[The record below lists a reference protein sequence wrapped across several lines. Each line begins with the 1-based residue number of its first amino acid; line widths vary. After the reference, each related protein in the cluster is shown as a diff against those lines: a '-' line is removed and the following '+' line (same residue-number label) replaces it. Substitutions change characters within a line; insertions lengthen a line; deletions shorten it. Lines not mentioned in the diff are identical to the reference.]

1 MSKPM
6 TDFTV
11 VVPHWEPRVTP
22 VELSEATEEQL
33 AAMETTP
40 SNRGIGAYTFC
51 LLYTSP
57 SPRD

>member
-22 VELSEATEEQL
+22 VALSEATEEQL
-33 AAMETTP
+33 AANGDN
-40 SNRGIGAYTFC
+40 SFKSRNRR
-51 LLYTSP
+51 LYVSVG
-57 SPRD
+57 S